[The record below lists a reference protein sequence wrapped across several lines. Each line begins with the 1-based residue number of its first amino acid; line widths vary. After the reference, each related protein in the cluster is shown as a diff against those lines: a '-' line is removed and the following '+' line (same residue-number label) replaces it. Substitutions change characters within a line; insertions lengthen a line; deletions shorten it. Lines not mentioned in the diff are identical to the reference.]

1 MKTPAVKS
9 ARMPAQRMK
18 GFQLSKFA
26 ACIRSSSDFV
36 EDVVDDQYDD
46 KECHLLK
53 LLHDGLVEREADDE
67 GDAHHQEED
76 GADDVHHQIDG
87 EVPHLGDS

>member
-1 MKTPAVKS
+1 MKTPAVKR

-26 ACIRSSSDFV
+26 ACITASIDFV
-36 EDVVDDQYDD
+36 DDVDDQYED

-53 LLHDGLVEREADDE
+53 LLHDGLVECKA
-67 GDAHHQEED
+67 GDAHDQEKD
-76 GADDVHHQIDG
+76 GADDVHHQVDG
-87 EVPHLGDS
+87 EVAHLGDS